1 MCRAEGLEEARGGGT
16 VSAPQRDDAIHSWDE
31 GVRTNVYRSVSPSIS
46 LSLFPPTCTTT
57 TCYPPPLY
65 FGEPS
70 SQWKLDPGFF
80 PFYRTNE
87 HRMARYRS
95 RWGYFSE
102 TGLGKNGD

>member
-46 LSLFPPTCTTT
+46 FHQLARLLPATL
-57 TCYPPPLY
+57 PPLY